1 MSDRSPLTIFLIDDC
16 AVDRYIYRQYL
27 QHDRLQ
33 SYEILEFETAKQAMT
48 WCEQQTPDVILLDYL
63 MPDGDGLEFLR
74 QLRENLNNK
83 QSAVIMLTGAG
94 DEMIA
99 VNAMK
104 NGAQDYLVKN
114 HFTPKALHST
124 IHHAV
129 ERIHLTQQ
137 LEQIREQQQLIAT
150 IALRIRQSLKLEEI
164 LSTTAT
170 EVRQFLKADRV
181 LVYQFQPDMS
191 GIIVAESIL
200 PGWTIALGKQIKDTC
215 FQQGAGSDYRQGKK
229 RAIDNIYQAGLT
241 KCHVH
246 LLEQFEVKAY
256 LVVPILVNEQLW
268 GLLIAQQCSTF
279 RHWQSV
285 ELDLL
290 DQLGVQ
296 IAIAIQQAS
305 AYQQVQTELAERQRA
320 EAALKAS
327 EQKLKLTLNF
337 TGIGYWEWNP
347 TTNQILASQNAIH
360 GVGAESSDVL
370 LTLEQWLTQVHPE
383 DQQWVEQ
390 ELQQAIATQTDYAVE
405 YRVIWPDHSL
415 HWVSVKGRG
424 IYDTTGQLLRMLG
437 VLMDVTERKLSEAER
452 QQSEM
457 LRMEL
462 NLLEQVLEV
471 SLAGYWDWDIP
482 NNQEYLS
489 PTFKQMFGYED
500 HELPNTPE
508 TWQRLIFPEDLPNA
522 LEVFEQHVQSH
533 GQIPYHCEVRY
544 QHKDGSTVWVMCS
557 GRVIAWDQEGHP
569 LRMIGCHINIT
580 QSKQIEAQLIAVNR
594 LQQAIL
600 DGSDYAI
607 IYNNADGI
615 QIFNTAAQKIL
626 GYTVDEVVNHQIKPS
641 IFHDPEELRQR
652 AVELSWEL
660 GREIAAGTEFFTTV
674 TQDGNTYENEWTY
687 IRKDGS
693 RFPVFLSVKTLQ
705 DLEGNNIGFL
715 GIAKDITQQ
724 KQIEAAL
731 RESQRRYETLT
742 EAAPV
747 AIFRLDTT
755 GQCIYV
761 NDYWSK
767 LTGRPIQAALGMGWL
782 EDLHPEDRNCLWMQC
797 SQGFCQIR
805 HEGRYLHSD
814 GSMTWFYLQILP
826 ETNPFGT
833 TISYIG
839 TFTDITERKQ
849 AEEALRESEHRYAHL
864 TEAAPVAIFR
874 LDAAGQC
881 IYVNDRWSEMTGRPT
896 PAAMGMGWATAVHP
910 EDRDRLKQE
919 WELKFEQGIVDP
931 REFYE
936 SEGRHLRPDGSIH
949 WFYVQVIPEIDANGN
964 IGGYIGTL
972 TDISDRRQAEE
983 ALRNS
988 EHRYATLAKA
998 APVAIFRLDTV
1009 GNCVYINDRWS
1020 EMTGRPTQT
1029 ALGMGWIEA
1038 IHPEDSE
1045 RILWEWFET
1054 ELEPNELFYNEGR
1067 HLRPDGSV
1075 NWFHCYVLA
1084 ETNTSG
1090 QVIGYIG
1097 TLTDITSRKQTE
1109 EQLHKLSERLSLAL
1123 QSGKF
1128 GIWEYDFT
1136 QAKQIWD
1143 DQMYQL
1149 YGLSKDEFTGTYDAW
1164 LNCLH
1169 PDDRDYMLANIQQ
1182 VIAGQQE
1189 YNVEFRIVQ
1198 PSGAIRFLKGYGL
1211 LKRDTQGEPVQII
1224 GVNFDITHHK
1234 QAEQELIRNR
1244 DLREAIFNESADAIF
1259 LVDSQTLLTLDCNRR
1274 AVELFEAADKTEL
1287 INISGQTLQRK
1298 PFTAQETEAIM
1309 AEMQSK
1315 GVWSREIEYVTLQGN
1330 IFWGNIAAKPI
1341 TVAGRTMNIVRI
1353 TDISD
1358 RKQAQEALAKYAHEV
1373 EDLYNNA
1380 PCGYHSLDKEGRFIK
1395 INETELQWLGYSREE
1410 MIGQPLVKFFT
1421 ADSRLTF
1428 EQNYH
1433 HFKQQGWVKDIEY
1446 EMICKDG
1453 TVLPVLIN
1461 ATAVKDAEGNYLYNR
1476 ATLFDI
1482 RDRKQAEEELRQTNK
1497 QLVNTNIELARAT
1510 RLKDEFLAN
1519 MSHELRTPL
1528 NAILGMSEGL
1538 QESVFGSLNE
1548 RQLKA
1553 IATIERSGRH
1563 LLELINDILDLSK
1576 IESGK
1581 LELQL
1586 SDVSVRSLCD
1596 VSLTFVKQMALK
1608 KNIRLNTYIDGNID
1622 SIQVDERRLRQVL
1635 INLLSNAVKFTPEGG
1650 SVTIEVRQEEAGKTG
1665 EISPSNT
1672 TNLCFH
1678 IIDTGIGIAPEE
1690 IGKLFQPFVQL
1701 DSSLNRHYNGTGLG
1715 LALVQRI
1722 VQLHGGIVSVSS
1734 KVGEGSCFTVRIPC
1748 RTSEHVVTNQIT
1760 ALLPSHRLPAEN
1772 AQVLIIEDSVAAAD
1786 QITRYFHEM
1795 GMQPITYPQ
1804 GEGAVEEVLRV
1815 QPAIVILDLQLPNLS
1830 GWDVLH
1836 QLKTHPQTQNI
1847 PVIIFS
1853 VVDERNKG
1861 LAQGAFEYLVK
1872 PITRGQLQA
1881 TIGKLRNSASSE
1893 EPSQIVLPE
1902 ASLANPVI
1910 LLVEDNQAN
1919 IDTMSGYLESR
1930 GYDLIFANNGQQAI
1944 DLVKVQHPDL
1954 IVMDIQMPGMDGLE
1968 AMRRIRKE
1976 QQFVNIPMIALTA
1989 LAMPGDR
1996 ETCLAAGAN
2005 EYLTKPVKLKQL
2017 ATTIQKLL
2025 KR

>member
-1 MSDRSPLTIFLIDDC
+1 MSDRSSLTIFLIDDC

-27 QHDRLQ
+27 QHDKFQ
-33 SYEILEFETAKQAMT
+33 SYNIVEFETAKQAMT

-63 MPDGDGLEFLR
+63 MPDEDGREFLR
-74 QLRENLNNK
+74 KLRENLNNQ
-83 QSAVIMLTGAG
+83 QSAIILLTGAG

-114 HFTPKALHST
+114 NFTPKALHST

-129 ERIHLTQQ
+129 ERLHLTRQ
-137 LEQIREQQQLIAT
+137 LEQIREQQQLITT

-164 LSTTAT
+164 LSTTAI
-170 EVRQFLKADRV
+170 EMRQFLKADRV

-191 GIIVAESIL
+191 GVIVAESVL
-200 PGWTIALGKQIKDTC
+200 PGWTIALGQQIEDTC

-229 RAIDNIYQAGLT
+229 RAINNIYQAGLSN
-241 KCHVH
+241 CHLH

-256 LVVPILVNEQLW
+256 LVVPILVKEQLW
-268 GLLIAQQCSTF
+268 GLLIAQQCSAF
-279 RHWQSV
+279 RHWESV

-320 EAALKAS
+320 EASLKSS
-327 EQKLKLTLNF
+327 EERLKLTLNF

-347 TTNQILASQNAIH
+347 TTKQISASQNAIH
-360 GVGAESSDVL
+360 GCCAESSDVQ
-370 LTLEQWLTQVHPE
+370 LTLEQWFSQLHPE
-383 DQQWVEQ
+383 DRLWVEQ
-390 ELQQAIATQTDYAVE
+390 ELKQAIATQTDYAVE
-405 YRVIWPDHSL
+405 YRVVWSDNSI
-415 HWVSVKGRG
+415 HWVSAKGRG
-424 IYDTTGQLLRMLG
+424 IYNTTGQLLRMLG
-437 VLMDVTERKLSEAER
+437 VLIDITERKFSEAEH
-452 QQSEM
+452 QQSEI

-482 NNQEYLS
+482 SNQEYLS
-489 PTFKQMFGYED
+489 PTFKQMCGYAD

-508 TWQRLIFPEDLPNA
+508 AWQRLIFPEDLANSQ
-522 LEVFEQHVQSH
+522 EMFGQHVQSR
-533 GQIPYHCEVRY
+533 GQIPYYGEVRY
-544 QHKDGSTVWVMCS
+544 RHKDGSTVWVICS
-557 GRVIAWDQEGHP
+557 GRVIAWDEDGNP
-569 LRMIGCHINIT
+569 LRMIGCHIDIT
-580 QSKQIEAQLIAVNR
+580 ERKQIEAQLIAINR

-607 IYNNADGI
+607 IYNNSNGI
-615 QIFNTAAQKIL
+615 QIFNAAAQKML
-626 GYTVDEVVNHQIKPS
+626 GYTAGEVVNQVKPS
-641 IFHDPEELRQR
+641 IFHDSQELQQR
-652 AVELSWEL
+652 AVELSLQL
-660 GREIAAGTEFFTTV
+660 GREIASGTEFFMTV
-674 TQDGNTYENEWTY
+674 TQDGKTYENEWTY
-687 IRKDGS
+687 IRRDGS
-693 RFPVFLSVKTLQ
+693 RFPVFLSVKTLR
-705 DLEGNNIGFL
+705 DTEGNNIGFL

-731 RESQRRYETLT
+731 RDSQRRYETLT

-767 LTGRPIQAALGMGWL
+767 LTDRPTPAALGMGWL
-782 EDLHPEDRNCLWMQC
+782 AGLHPEDRHYLWMKW
-797 SQGFCQIR
+797 SQGFEQIR
-805 HEGRYLHSD
+805 YEGRYLHTDESI
-814 GSMTWFYLQILP
+814 TWFYLQILP
-826 ETNPFGT
+826 ETNPFGSI
-833 TISYIG
+833 ISYIG

-849 AEEALRESEHRYAHL
+849 AEEALRESERRYAHL
-864 TEAAPVAIFR
+864 TEAAPVGIFR
-874 LDAAGQC
+874 LDASGQC
-881 IYVNDRWSEMTGRPT
+881 IYVNDRWSEMTGRPIQ
-896 PAAMGMGWATAVHP
+896 AALGLGWAIAIHP

-919 WELKFEQGIVDP
+919 WELKFDQEIVDP

-936 SEGRHLRPDGSIH
+936 SEGRHLRPDGSIN
-949 WFYVQVIPEIDANGN
+949 WFYVQVIPEIDTNGN
-964 IGGYIGTL
+964 ISGYIGTL
-972 TDISDRRQAEE
+972 TDISDRQQAEE
-983 ALRNS
+983 ALRDS

-998 APVAIFRLDTV
+998 SPVAIFRLDAV

-1020 EMTGRPTQT
+1020 EMTGRSTS
-1029 ALGMGWIEA
+1029 AGLGMGWIEA

-1045 RILWEWFET
+1045 RILREWFEV
-1054 ELEPNELFYNEGR
+1054 ELAPNELFDNEGR
-1067 HLRPDGSV
+1067 HLLPDGSIK
-1075 NWFHCYVLA
+1075 WFHCYVLP
-1084 ETNTSG
+1084 ETNASG
-1090 QVIGYIG
+1090 KVIGYIG

-1109 EQLHKLSERLSLAL
+1109 EQLHQLSERLTLAL
-1123 QSGKF
+1123 QSGRF
-1128 GIWEYDFT
+1128 GIWEYDFA

-1143 DQMYQL
+1143 DQMYEL
-1149 YGLSKDEFTGTYDAW
+1149 YGLSKGEFTGTYDAW
-1164 LNCLH
+1164 LNCIH
-1169 PDDRDYMLANIQQ
+1169 PEDQDYMLASIQQ
-1182 VIAGQQE
+1182 VLEGQQE

-1198 PSGAIRFLKGYGL
+1198 PSGKVRFLKGYGI
-1211 LKRDTQGEPVQII
+1211 LKRNQDGEPVRVI
-1224 GVNFDITHHK
+1224 GVNFDITAHK

-1259 LVDSQTLLTLDCNRR
+1259 LVDSSTLITLDCNRR
-1274 AVELFEAADKTEL
+1274 AVELFESKDKTQL
-1287 INISGQTLQRK
+1287 INISGQALQRH
-1298 PFTAQETEAIM
+1298 PFTAKETDEIV
-1309 AEMQSK
+1309 AEMQSQ
-1315 GVWSREIEYVTLQGN
+1315 GVWSREIEYVTLQGK

-1358 RKQAQEALAKYAHEV
+1358 RKQAQEALAKYAHAV

-1380 PCGYHSLDKEGRFIK
+1380 PCGYHSLDNEGRLIK
-1395 INETELQWLGYSREE
+1395 VNETELQWLGYEREE
-1410 MIGQPLVKFFT
+1410 MIGQPLVNFFT
-1421 ADSRLTF
+1421 PASRLAFTH
-1428 EQNYH
+1428 NYPF
-1433 HFKQQGWVKDIEY
+1433 FKQRGWAKDLEY

-1453 TVLPVLIN
+1453 KVLPVLIN
-1461 ATAVKDAEGNYLYNR
+1461 ATAVKDANGRYLYNR

-1482 RDRKQAEEELRQTNK
+1482 SDRKQAEEELQQTNK

-1548 RQLKA
+1548 RQVKA

-1596 VSLTFVKQMALK
+1596 ASLTFVKQMALK
-1608 KNIRLNTYIDGNID
+1608 KNIRLNTHID
-1622 SIQVDERRLRQVL
+1622 SNIAIIQVDERRLRQVL

-1650 SVTIEVRQEEAGKTG
+1650 SVTIEVRREEIEEVT
-1665 EISPSNT
+1665 SPPNT
-1672 TNLCFH
+1672 ANLCFH
-1678 IIDTGIGIAPEE
+1678 VTDTGIGIAPEE

-1701 DSSLNRHYNGTGLG
+1701 DSSLNRHYSGTGLG

-1722 VQLHGGIVSVSS
+1722 VKLHGGTVSVTSELG
-1734 KVGEGSCFTVRIPC
+1734 KGSCFTVRVPYLTC
-1748 RTSEHVVTNQIT
+1748 EYVIT
-1760 ALLPSHRLPAEN
+1760 TPITTLLPRNVLPAEN

-1795 GMQPITYPQ
+1795 GMQPITYSQ
-1804 GEGAVEEVLRV
+1804 GGGAVEEVLRV
-1815 QPAIVILDLQLPNLS
+1815 QPALVILDLQLPNLS

-1836 QLKTHPQTQNI
+1836 QLKTNPQSQNI

-1853 VVDERNKG
+1853 VVDERTKG

-1872 PITRGQLQA
+1872 PITRAQLQE
-1881 TIGKLRNSASSE
+1881 TIGKLQNLAYCQEQNQTLAS
-1893 EPSQIVLPE
+1893 E
-1902 ASLANPVI
+1902 AAFANPMI

-1919 IDTMSGYLESR
+1919 IDTISGYLESR
-1930 GYDLIFANNGQQAI
+1930 GYHLIFANNGQQAI
-1944 DLVKVQHPDL
+1944 DIVKVQHPDL
-1954 IVMDIQMPGMDGLE
+1954 IIMDIQMPGMDGLE
-1968 AMRRIRKE
+1968 AMRRIRDDR
-1976 QQFVNIPMIALTA
+1976 QFENMPMIALTA

-1996 ETCLAAGAN
+1996 ETSLAAGAN

-2017 ATTIQKLL
+2017 VATIQKLL
-2025 KR
+2025 GR